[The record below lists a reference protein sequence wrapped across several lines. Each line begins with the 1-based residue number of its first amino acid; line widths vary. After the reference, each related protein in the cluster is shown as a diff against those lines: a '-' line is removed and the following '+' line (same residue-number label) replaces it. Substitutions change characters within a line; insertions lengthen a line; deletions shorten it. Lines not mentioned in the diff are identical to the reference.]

1 MQRIQLVGSFVST
14 DCPMGTFQLAFQDTA
29 GFGEHTSVQFARI
42 RGETH
47 TEAINSTNAFTVK
60 CSTYKTAAEG
70 DGMHNNIELI
80 I

>member
-1 MQRIQLVGSFVST
+1 MQRIQLVRSFVST